1 MSVILLIVLKT
12 DDSVLNELKKNS
24 VRPLL
29 VLTKKKKNFITLK
42 NYLIGVLVAQWKQ
55 TQLLPLRMQVR
66 SPASISGLKIWRCC
80 EL

>member
-29 VLTKKKKNFITLK
+29 VLTKKKKKTL
-42 NYLIGVLVAQWKQ
+42 
-55 TQLLPLRMQVR
+55 
-66 SPASISGLKIWRCC
+66 
-80 EL
+80 

>member
-29 VLTKKKKNFITLK
+29 VLTKKKKNFITLR
-42 NYLIGVLVAQWKQ
+42 NYLIGVLVAQW
-55 TQLLPLRMQVR
+55 
-66 SPASISGLKIWRCC
+66 
-80 EL
+80 

>member
-29 VLTKKKKNFITLK
+29 VLTKKKKKLYNFKKLSYRSSCGSVETNPTVTPENAGSIPSL
-42 NYLIGVLVAQWKQ
+42 NQWVKDLA
-55 TQLLPLRMQVR
+55 LL
-66 SPASISGLKIWRCC
+66 
-80 EL
+80 